1 MSLGEGTRGVAW
13 GGTAVRRG
21 RAVAAARQ
29 RNGSRG
35 PWGPATHG
43 RQIIS

>member
-1 MSLGEGTRGVAW
+1 MSLGDGTRGLVW

-29 RNGSRG
+29 RNGSHG
-35 PWGPATHG
+35 PRGPATHG